1 VRDAIVAEQAAKTF
15 PERLTE
21 ANVDD
26 ATVIKEVREEAISVC
41 KLKRSDLL
49 SQLLNIVSSHSE
61 QLPRTPSIASIGS
74 ATSSLYAPGKMGFM
88 PSRPKATPF
97 DAFRSEVI
105 DQEPDRTIPEDLQKQ
120 KMQDRLITSLRGDE
134 NTIID
139 VEFGTTLYV
148 SSSREDDLIE
158 VEEEPLEEP
167 EGSTSSMSVKKPSS
181 EGSVAPPGTA
191 PLAASASSKAI
202 KTVPSMGTL
211 DTLTATSK
219 LTGITNE
226 DEAEEEGEEEDF
238 DVQFIY

>member
-1 VRDAIVAEQAAKTF
+1 
-15 PERLTE
+15 
-21 ANVDD
+21 
-26 ATVIKEVREEAISVC
+26 
-41 KLKRSDLL
+41 
-49 SQLLNIVSSHSE
+49 
-61 QLPRTPSIASIGS
+61 
-74 ATSSLYAPGKMGFM
+74 
-88 PSRPKATPF
+88 
-97 DAFRSEVI
+97 
-105 DQEPDRTIPEDLQKQ
+105 
-120 KMQDRLITSLRGDE
+120 MQDRLITSLRGDE